1 MNSDPPTVVFLHR
14 GKKAVGEADKPFSGD
29 KTNENGRM
37 KTASWNSRRTREW
50 SREYIL
56 SQ

>member
-14 GKKAVGEADKPFSGD
+14 GKEALGEADKPFSGD